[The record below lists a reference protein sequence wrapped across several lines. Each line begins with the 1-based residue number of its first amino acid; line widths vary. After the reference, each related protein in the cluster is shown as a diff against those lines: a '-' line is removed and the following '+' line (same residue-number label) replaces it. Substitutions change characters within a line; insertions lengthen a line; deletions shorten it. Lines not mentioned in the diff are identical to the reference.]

1 MTFGFLALLAIAA
14 GLAVALAYWAV
25 DFFELPRLRFW
36 NRNRYQQKERDDYD
50 D

>member
-14 GLAVALAYWAV
+14 GLVVALVLWAV
-25 DFFELPRLRFW
+25 DFFELPRIGFW
-36 NRNRYQQKERDDYD
+36 DPKRYQQKERDDYD